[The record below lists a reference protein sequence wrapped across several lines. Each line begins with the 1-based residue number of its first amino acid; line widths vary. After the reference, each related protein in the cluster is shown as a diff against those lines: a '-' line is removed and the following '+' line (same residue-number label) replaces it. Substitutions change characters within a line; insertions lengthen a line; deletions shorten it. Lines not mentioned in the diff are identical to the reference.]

1 MEAKPGRIEG
11 GAVVLSEP
19 TDAPDGTDAV
29 VLIAT
34 TESIRASSEELDL
47 IDAGL
52 RESELP
58 ARIEARAFLRELRS
72 AR

>member
-19 TDAPDGTDAV
+19 TDAPDGTDAF

-34 TESIRASSEELDL
+34 TESIRASCDELDL

-52 RESELP
+52 RESESP
-58 ARIEARAFLRELRS
+58 ARIEARAFLRELQS